1 MPLVLRSLIMA
12 LIVGAAILT
21 AAPRGMALEILEGE
35 ETRVAL
41 EAGSGQLVRLDAPA
55 ASVLIAD
62 PAIADVA
69 SVSPTVLW
77 VYGILPGVT
86 NVFIVDANDS
96 ILANLQLTVS
106 QSVQQVSRALSQVSP
121 GGRLRVSPV
130 GENGLLLTGN
140 AQSPAEAADAVR
152 VAGTFVPPEN
162 VINRSF
168 VSGPTQINLRVTV
181 AEVARDATRN
191 LGVQWNTQ
199 FFDGDFF
206 LEFATL
212 GFAGDDLLEPA
223 ITASESA
230 ILSRLTDGNFSAST
244 FLSALQALD
253 LATILAEPNL
263 TAMSGETANF
273 LAGGEFPIAVAQDDG
288 AISVQFREFGV
299 SLAFTPTLL
308 NNGRIN
314 LRVRP
319 EVSSL
324 SAEFAVD
331 IEGFTIPSLVTRR
344 ADTTVELSSGQSFA
358 IAGLFDSRTIESAE
372 EVPFLVDLPI
382 IGNLFSSDEFQRNET
397 ELVIVV
403 TPYLVEPVSNPRDV
417 LLPTDRLSQ
426 PTELTI
432 GQRIIGDPPSTTVL
446 STPDVEPAFAGGR
459 IDTQAGFILE

>member
-1 MPLVLRSLIMA
+1 MPFAYRSLIA
-12 LIVGAAILT
+12 GLILGAALLA
-21 AAPRGMALEILEGE
+21 AAPRGMAVEILRGE
-35 ETRVAL
+35 ETRLAL
-41 EAGSGQLVRLDAPA
+41 EAGNGQLVRLDAPA

-86 NVFIVDANDS
+86 NVFVVDPRDN
-96 ILANLQLTVS
+96 ILANLQLTVT
-106 QSVQQVSRALSQVSP
+106 QSVRQVSRALSRVSP

-130 GENGLLLTGN
+130 GESGLLLSGN
-140 AQSPAEAADAVR
+140 ALSPAEAADALR

-168 VSGPTQINLRVTV
+168 ISGPTQINLRVRV
-181 AEVARDATRN
+181 AEVARDASRN
-191 LGVQWNTQ
+191 LGIQWNAV
-199 FFDGDFF
+199 FANGNFAF
-206 LEFATL
+206 EAATL
-212 GFAGDDLLEPA
+212 GFADPLVDSVISG
-223 ITASESA
+223 SESGFGG
-230 ILSRLTDGNFSAST
+230 IFSDGTNSLQTLLT
-244 FLSALQALD
+244 ALQTQG

-288 AISVQFREFGV
+288 ATSVQFKEFGV

-319 EVSSL
+319 EVSTV
-324 SAEFAVD
+324 SAEFSVAID
-331 IEGFTIPSLVTRR
+331 GITIPSLVTRR

-358 IAGLFDSRTIESAE
+358 IAGLFDSRTLEGAE
-372 EVPFLVDLPI
+372 EVPFLVNLPI
-382 IGNLFSSDEFQRNET
+382 IGNLFRSDEFLRNET

-403 TPYLVEPVSNPRDV
+403 TPYLVEPVSNPNDV
-417 LLPTDRLSQ
+417 ILPTDRLSQ

-432 GQRIIGDPPSTTVL
+432 GQRIIGDPPTTTVL
-446 STPDVEPAFAGGR
+446 STPDAAPAFAGGR